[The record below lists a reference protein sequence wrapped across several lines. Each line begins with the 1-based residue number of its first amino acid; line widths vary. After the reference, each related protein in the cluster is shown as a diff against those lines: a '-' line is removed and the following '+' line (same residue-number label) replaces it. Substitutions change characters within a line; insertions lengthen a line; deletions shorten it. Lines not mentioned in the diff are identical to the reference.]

1 MTSATAGQSESSDK
15 PRATTDH
22 QPQPPRADRIR
33 EWVAIILG
41 LACVAFGIYVL
52 FAQHT
57 GLTADVKVIECHR
70 TAGVRSNSTT
80 CSGQWQDGTTT
91 NEVLI
96 IAMSMPRPGDTVPM
110 RIHGSKAYP
119 PSSGILLMSFGFG
132 AAALLGGGYAR
143 RRRRAARLR
152 SIAA

>member
-57 GLTADVKVIECHR
+57 GLTADASDGSAQ
-70 TAGVRSNSTT
+70 AGCNGCPRS
-80 CSGQWQDGTTT
+80 
-91 NEVLI
+91 
-96 IAMSMPRPGDTVPM
+96 
-110 RIHGSKAYP
+110 
-119 PSSGILLMSFGFG
+119 
-132 AAALLGGGYAR
+132 
-143 RRRRAARLR
+143 
-152 SIAA
+152 